1 MVDEFILKGNS
12 AILKCAI
19 PSFVADFIEVYSWL
33 DSEGV
38 EYLKDLVEKGNVLI
52 CLFFFFF

>member
-1 MVDEFILKGNS
+1 MLKGNS

-33 DSEGV
+33 DSDGV
-38 EYLKDLVEKGNVLI
+38 EYLKDLVEKGND
-52 CLFFFFF
+52 FFWFCFLKS